1 MRQTLKFLLA
11 LLIAFVVMMGFRA
24 VALTVFT
31 IHTHAMQPVFKEGDC
46 VLVNRWSYGLRVGG
60 ENIFPYGRICRQ
72 EIEKGDIVAM
82 ENAQGHIVTGKILAV
97 PGETIS
103 LNGKMEVVPGLV
115 NCADRDYYWT
125 AAVGKE
131 KGHSAAVLIAE
142 EQIIGRITHII
153 YNNREGITQQH
164 LFRTCTVVPE
174 AQ

>member
-1 MRQTLKFLLA
+1 MRQTLKFLLT
-11 LLIAFVVMMGFRA
+11 LLIALVAVMAFRA

-31 IHTHAMQPVFKEGDC
+31 IRTNAMQPVFKEGDC

-60 ENIFPYGRICRQ
+60 KNLFPYGRICRQ
-72 EIEKGDIVAM
+72 DIEKGDIIAM
-82 ENAQGHIVTGKILAV
+82 ENAQGHIVTGKILAT

-103 LNGKMEVVPGLV
+103 LNGKQEVVPGLV

-125 AAVGKE
+125 AAVGKK
-131 KGHSAAVLIAE
+131 KGDSTAVLIAE

-164 LFRTCTVVPE
+164 LFRTCTVVPK

>member
-1 MRQTLKFLLA
+1 
-11 LLIAFVVMMGFRA
+11 
-24 VALTVFT
+24 
-31 IHTHAMQPVFKEGDC
+31 
-46 VLVNRWSYGLRVGG
+46 
-60 ENIFPYGRICRQ
+60 
-72 EIEKGDIVAM
+72 M

-131 KGHSAAVLIAE
+131 KDHSAAVLIAE